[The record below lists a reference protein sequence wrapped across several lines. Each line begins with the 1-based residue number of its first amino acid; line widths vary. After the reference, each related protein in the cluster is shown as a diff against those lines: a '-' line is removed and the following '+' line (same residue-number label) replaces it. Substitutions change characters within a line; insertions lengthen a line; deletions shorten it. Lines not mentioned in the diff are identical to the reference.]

1 MEKFIRQ
8 CVIGA
13 LIALALMMLG
23 DIPPESLSLGA
34 TAVRLIAFKTLGV
47 LAFGLAVQIN
57 KEWKVYGYK
66 E

>member
-13 LIALALMMLG
+13 LIGIALLMLG
-23 DIPPESLSLGA
+23 DIPPDALPMEA
-34 TAVRLIAFKTLGV
+34 WIAQLIGFKALGV
-47 LAFGLAVQIN
+47 FTFWYAARIN
-57 KEWKVYGYK
+57 KEWRVYGYK

>member
-8 CVIGA
+8 CVIIA

-23 DIPPESLSLGA
+23 DIPPDALPMGA
-34 TAVRLIAFKTLGV
+34 WIAQLIGFKTLGV

-57 KEWKVYGYK
+57 KEWRVYGYK

>member
-8 CVIGA
+8 CVIIA

-23 DIPPESLSLGA
+23 DIPPDALPMGAWIAQLIGFKALGVVA
-34 TAVRLIAFKTLGV
+34 FGYAVR
-47 LAFGLAVQIN
+47 IN
-57 KEWKVYGYK
+57 KEWRVYGYK

>member
-1 MEKFIRQ
+1 MEKFIRK

-13 LIALALMMLG
+13 IIALALLMLG
-23 DIPPESLSLGA
+23 DIPPESLSLTMCA
-34 TAVRLIAFKTLGV
+34 IRLIIFKTLGI

-57 KEWKVYGYK
+57 KGWRVYGYK